1 MLDRTSLRAISVNLV
16 DKAWHR
22 AMLATQK
29 MAMGIQECFSRI
41 RDKVRHSPRTKV
53 ALRRTRSRRNLEKGV
68 RRSARIEAKTATG

>member
-29 MAMGIQECFSRI
+29 MAMGIQECFLRI
-41 RDKVRHSPRTKV
+41 RDKVRHSPRTKL
-53 ALRRTRSRRNLEKGV
+53 ALRRSRRNLEKGV
-68 RRSARIEAKTATG
+68 SRSARIEAKTATG